1 MKNIACSKEHA
12 LFLKKRKQNLAVVW
26 ALRLGI
32 LGLLLGMWE
41 LVTALGWI
49 DPFIM
54 SSPSRIGSTIASLY
68 RDGTLFYHIGVTLW
82 ETLAG
87 FAIAVALGFAVAL
100 LLWWSDTV
108 RKVLEPYI
116 VVINALPKIALGPL
130 IIVWFGTGSEAI
142 VFMTVLVGIIVAIM
156 HVLSAFIG
164 TDENKVLLMRSMGAN
179 KWQILFKLVLPSSY
193 PSVISMLKINVG
205 MAWIGSIMGE
215 YIVSRAGLGYLIVYG
230 GQVFKLDLV
239 MSATF
244 ILCVLAAGMYFLVV
258 LLEKVLVKNAQR

>member
-1 MKNIACSKEHA
+1 MKNVNYSKEHA
-12 LFLKKRKQNLAVVW
+12 VFLRKRKKNLALVW
-26 ALRLGI
+26 AMRLGI
-32 LGLLLGMWE
+32 LALLLGLWE

-54 SSPSRIGSTIASLY
+54 SSPSRIASTIASLY
-68 RDGTLFYHIGVTLW
+68 ADGSLFYHIGVTLW

-87 FAIAVALGFAVAL
+87 FAIAVAVGFAVAL

-108 RKVLEPYI
+108 RRILEPYI

-142 VFMTVLVGIIVAIM
+142 VFMTVLVGVIVAIM

-164 TDENKVLLMRSMGAN
+164 TDENKILLMRSMGAS
-179 KWQILFKLVLPSSY
+179 KWQILWKLVLPSSY

-215 YIVSRAGLGYLIVYG
+215 YIVSRAGLGYLIVCG

-244 ILCVLAAGMYFLVV
+244 FLCVLAAGMYFLVV
-258 LLEKVLVKNAQR
+258 LLEKILVKNAER

>member
-1 MKNIACSKEHA
+1 MKNVNYSKEHA
-12 LFLKKRKQNLAVVW
+12 VFLRKRKKNLALVW
-26 ALRLGI
+26 TMRLGI
-32 LGLLLGMWE
+32 LALLLGLWE

-54 SSPSRIGSTIASLY
+54 SSPSRIASTIASLY
-68 RDGTLFYHIGVTLW
+68 ADGSLFYHIGVTLW

-87 FAIAVALGFAVAL
+87 FAIAVAVGFAVAL

-108 RKVLEPYI
+108 RRILEPYI

-142 VFMTVLVGIIVAIM
+142 VFMTVLVGVIVAIM

-164 TDENKVLLMRSMGAN
+164 TDENKILLMRSMGAS
-179 KWQILFKLVLPSSY
+179 KWQILWKLVLPSSY

-258 LLEKVLVKNAQR
+258 LLEKILVKNAER